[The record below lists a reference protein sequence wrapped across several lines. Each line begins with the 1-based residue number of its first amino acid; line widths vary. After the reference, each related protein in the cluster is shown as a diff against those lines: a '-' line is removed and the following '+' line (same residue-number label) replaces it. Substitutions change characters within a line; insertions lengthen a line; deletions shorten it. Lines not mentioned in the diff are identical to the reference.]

1 MQLLLYQRLEN
12 QLQQEITAF
21 RHTLDLLRSNDY
33 PTKNALN
40 LLEQLQED
48 LKTIEQDSVEDLKT
62 FAEEPDTLLDLL
74 ANQHRKVASLLQF
87 VRYLEDARTRQV
99 PWSLIESIENLG
111 KKLIPGRNIITCITD
126 EHNYRVEWFQ
136 DDDYPY
142 VVLLLPRLHRL
153 NTLWHANIGHELFHP
168 AVGHFLKQHNSKV
181 LDNIV
186 HGCREFFKKQ
196 EEHVPALWEQ
206 RRLDVVS
213 AECLLIWE
221 RAVEEI
227 LCDLAGAAVFGPA
240 ALMSLF
246 SMGITENLDAPPV
259 KPSYYPS
266 WRYRFRAV
274 GDRVL
279 ATCRNFGRDYSETKN
294 GRDYARSYDDFLNL
308 FETVCND
315 KAVGPELD
323 HLAKIAYKEVDRVLG
338 SGWDF
343 VRDRVGE
350 SKWQASAEDVA
361 SLVDRIER
369 KIPPS
374 EIEEF
379 HDNEMR
385 FRPPAFESIVIAAAI
400 YDASWQSKKA
410 SGETDQIEYTAF
422 LRLVLKGCEDAETR
436 RTLIEL
442 DEA

>member
-1 MQLLLYQRLEN
+1 MQLHLCQRLAN

-21 RHTLDLLRSNDY
+21 RHTLDRLRSNEY
-33 PTKNALN
+33 PTSNAQD
-40 LLEQLQED
+40 LLEQLQGD
-48 LKTIEQDSVEDLKT
+48 LETIEQDAGEDLRI

-111 KKLIPGRNIITCITD
+111 KRLSPGRKIITCITD

-136 DDDYPY
+136 DDEYPY

-168 AVGHFLKQHNSKV
+168 AVGHFLNQQKPKV
-181 LDNIV
+181 LRNIL
-186 HGCREFFKKQ
+186 HGCREFFKVQ
-196 EEHVPALWEQ
+196 EEDVPALFEQ
-206 RRLDVVS
+206 HRFDVVS

-246 SMGITENLDAPPV
+246 SMGITENLDLPPEE
-259 KPSYYPS
+259 PTYYPS
-266 WRYRFRAV
+266 WRNRFRAV
-274 GDRVL
+274 RDRVL
-279 ATCRNFGRDYSETKN
+279 ATCRSFRPSYSKTGNAQDYGRP
-294 GRDYARSYDDFLNL
+294 YDEFLDL

-315 KAVGPELD
+315 QAKGAELNP
-323 HLAKIAYKEVDRVLG
+323 LAKIAYKEVERVLD
-338 SGWDF
+338 SGWAF
-343 VRDRVGE
+343 VQDRVGE
-350 SKWQASAEDVA
+350 SIWQTSAEDVA
-361 SLVDRIER
+361 KLVDRLER

-374 EIEEF
+374 EIEEDD
-379 HDNEMR
+379 DNKNP

-410 SGETDQIEYTAF
+410 SGVTNLIDYTAF
-422 LRLVLKGCEDAETR
+422 LRLVLKGCEDAEIR
-436 RTLIEL
+436 RTLIDR